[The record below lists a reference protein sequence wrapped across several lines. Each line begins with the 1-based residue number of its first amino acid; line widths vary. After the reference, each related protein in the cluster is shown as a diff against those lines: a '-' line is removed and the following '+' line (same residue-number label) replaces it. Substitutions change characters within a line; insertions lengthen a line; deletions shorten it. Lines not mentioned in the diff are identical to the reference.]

1 MVGKPA
7 VRTSPASLFPLTLCL
22 ALFLALLGGCQSPR
36 VFDPAAGVPFELRDG
51 LIRVEVDAG
60 RKVLH
65 FMVDTGAGST
75 VLNQATARRLHLRH
89 GETVPVY
96 GVRAVGEAYRVS
108 GFRAS
113 VAGVPLRPD
122 LYALPLRRPRGAE
135 KEPLDGLIGQ
145 DFFEERIVE
154 IDYAARRIHLRSTP
168 PAVGRGSVL
177 PMRRMH
183 DTLCIPVSVNGLPPQ
198 WTRLDTGCLTPL
210 EWSGPVAAS
219 GAEKP
224 RLPVR
229 RDAVADVRLGSQ
241 THERVLIGLHPKAI
255 FADEAGLLGSGLLT
269 RYRRVT
275 IDSRGMKLY
284 LEP

>member
-1 MVGKPA
+1 M
-7 VRTSPASLFPLTLCL
+7 RTSFAPFFSL
-22 ALFLALLGGCQSPR
+22 ALFLAALCGCQSPR
-36 VFDPAAGVPFELRDG
+36 VFDPAAGIPFELHEG

-75 VLNQATARRLHLRH
+75 VLNHATARRLRLRH

-96 GVRAVGEAYRVS
+96 GVRALGTAYRVS
-108 GFRAS
+108 GFRATM
-113 VAGVPLRPD
+113 AGVPLRSD

-135 KEPLDGLIGQ
+135 KTPLDGLIGQ
-145 DFFEERIVE
+145 DFFADRIVE
-154 IDYAARRIHLRSTP
+154 IDYAARRIHLRPAP
-168 PAVGRGSVL
+168 PARPGLIVL

-183 DTLCIPVSVNGLPPQ
+183 DTLCVPVSVNGLGPE
-198 WTRLDTGCLTPL
+198 WTRLDTGCVTAL
-210 EWSGPVAAS
+210 EWSAPVAAPGS
-219 GAEKP
+219 EKARPPMRREVVATVGLGAG
-224 RLPVR
+224 R
-229 RDAVADVRLGSQ
+229 
-241 THERVLIGLHPKAI
+241 HEGVLIGLHPKPI
-255 FADEAGLLGSGLLT
+255 FHDEAGLLGSGLLT